1 KKSIPLD
8 AGLVKSSHGR
18 PLQFDSGDSASVFI
32 TSKKDD
38 RVNSLL
44 AKDSVT
50 SAEIGSYL
58 IESYT

>member
-1 KKSIPLD
+1 
-8 AGLVKSSHGR
+8 VKSSHGR

-38 RVNSLL
+38 KVNSLL
-44 AKDSVT
+44 AKNSVT
-50 SAEIGSYL
+50 SAELGSYL